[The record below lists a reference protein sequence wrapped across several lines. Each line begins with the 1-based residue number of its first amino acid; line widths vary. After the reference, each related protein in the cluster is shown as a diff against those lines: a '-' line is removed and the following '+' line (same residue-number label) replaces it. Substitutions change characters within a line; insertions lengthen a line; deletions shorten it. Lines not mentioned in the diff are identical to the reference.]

1 MNLID
6 KNREKFDTYYKF
18 LVEENEKYN
27 LTNIT
32 EVNEVNIKHFFDSL
46 SMKDIIDLNQKISLC
61 DVGSGAG
68 FPAIP
73 LKICFPNLDV
83 TIIEPT
89 TKRTNF
95 LKMLCDKLGI
105 EVTIINER
113 CEDVARDL
121 EESFDIVT
129 ARAVANTSILL
140 ELLSRITKVN
150 GNIVLYKG
158 DKATEEL
165 KDADKAIKILDLSI
179 AEVYPYELPENY
191 GSRYLI
197 NLKKNKKTK
206 DCYPRRYAEI
216 KKKPL

>member
-1 MNLID
+1 MDLINEN
-6 KNREKFDTYYKF
+6 KEKFDIYYRF

-32 EVNEVNIKHFFDSL
+32 EINEVTIKHFFDSL
-46 SMKDIIDLNQKISLC
+46 AMKEIVDLTKPLKLC

-95 LKMLCDKLGI
+95 LKMLCDKLSI
-105 EVTIINER
+105 NVNIINAR
-113 CEDVARDL
+113 AEDVSRDL

-140 ELLSRITKVN
+140 ELLTRITKVN
-150 GNIVLYKG
+150 GNIILYKG
-158 DKATEEL
+158 EKAKEEL
-165 KDADKAIKILDLSI
+165 FEATNALKMLNL
-179 AEVYPYELPENY
+179 EVNNMFAYELPNNY
-191 GSRYLI
+191 GSRFLI
-197 NLKKNKKTK
+197 DIKKTK
-206 DCYPRRYAEI
+206 KTNDRYPRRYAEI